1 MHAAYTQN
9 CRPRER
15 GDPATFVARHWIPA
29 PDSSIRGQAFAG
41 MTMLKESFGSN
52 A

>member
-9 CRPRER
+9 GHPRER

-29 PDSSIRGQAFAG
+29 FAG